1 MKNTILL
8 MSLFALPCMAG
19 FDGFTE
25 KSYGDGRFLK
35 TKFTTSGSSEFHL
48 GCGLGTD
55 NKLFTI
61 IGLRDPVF
69 YQLNGAYYAN
79 LSIDEKD
86 KTAIHGGTRRYD
98 DMYYAKNPIRELL
111 KQIRVG
117 NTVNVNFLNQSLSF
131 SLLESNQAYKKLL
144 EECGSK
150 D

>member
-1 MKNTILL
+1 MKNTLLL
-8 MSLFALPCMAG
+8 MSLFTLPCMAG
-19 FDGFTE
+19 FDGFTQ

-35 TKFTTSGSSEFHL
+35 TKFTTSGSAEFHL
-48 GCGLGTD
+48 GCGIGTD

-61 IGLRDPVF
+61 IGLRHPAF
-69 YQLNGAYYAN
+69 YQLNGAYYVN

-86 KTAIHGGTRRYD
+86 ETAIYGGTRQYD
-98 DMYYAKNPIRELL
+98 DMYYARNPSSKLL
-111 KQIRVG
+111 KKIRVG
-117 NTVNVNFLNQSLSF
+117 NTVNVNFSNQNLSF

>member
-1 MKNTILL
+1 MKNTLLL
-8 MSLFALPCMAG
+8 MSLLALPCMAG

-25 KSYGDGRFLK
+25 ESYGDGRFLK
-35 TKFTTSGSSEFHL
+35 TKFTTSGSGEFHL

-61 IGLRDPVF
+61 IGLRHPVF

-86 KTAIHGGTRRYD
+86 KTAIYGGTRQYD
-98 DMYYAKNPIRELL
+98 DMYYAKNPSSELL
-111 KQIRVG
+111 KQIRAG
-117 NTVNVNFLNQSLSF
+117 NTVNVNFSNQNLQF
-131 SLLESNQAYKKLL
+131 SLLESNQAYTELL
-144 EECGSK
+144 AECRLK